1 MDDLVSMLRAE
12 LGAARIRSEAEL
24 QAWIERLLVSHQI
37 AHQREASLPGVGRPD
52 FLVGRFA
59 VEVKVGGSRMEL
71 IRQVQRYAT
80 SPAVD
85 GVLVVTTRLS
95 HRLPATLAGKRV
107 TVVYLTV
114 FGVV

>member
-37 AHQREASLPGVGRPD
+37 SHQREASLPGVGRPD